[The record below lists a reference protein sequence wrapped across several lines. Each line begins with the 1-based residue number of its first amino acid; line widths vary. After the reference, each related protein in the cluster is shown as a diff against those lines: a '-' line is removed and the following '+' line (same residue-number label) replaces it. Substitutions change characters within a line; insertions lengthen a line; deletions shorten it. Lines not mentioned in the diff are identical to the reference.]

1 VSGIWHHG
9 GERRRTD
16 NGSWDRYW
24 RCGHCTKKKL
34 FKISEHTGG
43 ATSYAVRHLR
53 NKHNVDVGADEVA
66 IPSKLPSLFSS
77 ATTAATAATAAV
89 ATSVAQ
95 AVRSTAR
102 TAKSLTP
109 GSASVLSNRE
119 IHLEGPRLIGP

>member
-1 VSGIWHHG
+1 MSGIWHHG

-77 ATTAATAATAAV
+77 ATTAATTAV
-89 ATSVAQ
+89 ATGVAQ
-95 AVRSTAR
+95 AVHSTAK
-102 TAKSLTP
+102 TAKS
-109 GSASVLSNRE
+109 
-119 IHLEGPRLIGP
+119 